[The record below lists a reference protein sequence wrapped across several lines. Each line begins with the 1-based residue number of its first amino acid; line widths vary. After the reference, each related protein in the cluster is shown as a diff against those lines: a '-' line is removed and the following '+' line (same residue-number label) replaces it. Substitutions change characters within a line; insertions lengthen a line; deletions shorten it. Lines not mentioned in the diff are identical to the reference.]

1 MSDVTFTKEVKV
13 FLSGK
18 LPSGGT
24 FSIKRDEDKGGKLMG
39 SLVREAT
46 TNDAIAFAN
55 MMQAVEQ
62 LLIDHTG
69 YVNTTFSKNEILYN
83 SSFNQEAKK

>member
-39 SLVREAT
+39 SLVRDCT

-55 MMQAVEQ
+55 MMQAMEQ
-62 LLIDHTG
+62 LLIEHTG
-69 YVNTTFSKNEILYN
+69 YVNTTFSKDTIIYN
-83 SSFNQEAKK
+83 SSFNQESKK

>member
-55 MMQAVEQ
+55 MMQAMEQ
-62 LLIDHTG
+62 LLLHHTG
-69 YVNTTFSKNEILYN
+69 DLNTTFSKDTIIYN
-83 SSFNQEAKK
+83 SSFNQESKK

>member
-39 SLVREAT
+39 SLVR
-46 TNDAIAFAN
+46 
-55 MMQAVEQ
+55 
-62 LLIDHTG
+62 
-69 YVNTTFSKNEILYN
+69 
-83 SSFNQEAKK
+83 

>member
-83 SSFNQEAKK
+83 QWL

>member
-55 MMQAVEQ
+55 MMQAMEQ
-62 LLIDHTG
+62 LLIEHTG
-69 YVNTTFSKNEILYN
+69 YVNTTFSKDTIIYN
-83 SSFNQEAKK
+83 YSFNQEPKK

>member
-1 MSDVTFTKEVKV
+1 MKEIIFTKEVKV

-46 TNDAIAFAN
+46 TYDAIAFAN
-55 MMQAVEQ
+55 MMQAMEQ
-62 LLIDHTG
+62 LLIEHTG
-69 YVNTTFSKNEILYN
+69 YVNTTFSKDTIIYN
-83 SSFNQEAKK
+83 SSFNQEPKK